1 MHCTLIQVNMNEKY
15 LLGWLSILPFPPLP
29 TAVSA
34 FKYLRK
40 RVKDLK
46 EKKKECQNK
55 RDKGWGLIYSYLH
68 LLE

>member
-29 TAVSA
+29 AAVSA
-34 FKYLRK
+34 FKYLWK

-46 EKKKECQNK
+46 KKKNAKTKEI
-55 RDKGWGLIYSYLH
+55 KGEALLIPIYIY
-68 LLE
+68 

>member
-46 EKKKECQNK
+46 EKKKNAKTKEI
-55 RDKGWGLIYSYLH
+55 KGEALLIPIYIY
-68 LLE
+68 